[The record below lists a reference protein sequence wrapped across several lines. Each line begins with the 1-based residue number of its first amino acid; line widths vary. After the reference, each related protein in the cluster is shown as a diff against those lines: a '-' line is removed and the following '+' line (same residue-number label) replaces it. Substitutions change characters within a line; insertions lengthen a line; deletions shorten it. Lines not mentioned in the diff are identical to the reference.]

1 MPYSARS
8 TPRFAGLPAVI
19 NPSWNFVGMPVPAP
33 GPGSPP
39 PVEDLRPW
47 FFAMRELE
55 QELAGQCIDWSTW
68 FGAPRPVELDVGS
81 GRGLFLHT
89 ASGANPETNYLGIEI
104 DFKEGRRAAQRLK
117 RAKRPNARVI
127 GGDAHYVLR
136 HLVAP
141 GSVDAIHVYFP
152 DPWWKKKHRRRRV
165 FSDAFVD
172 LAVTALKPRGLLH
185 SWTDV
190 EEYFGVIS
198 ALMNNDARFEAL
210 PPPAPRS
217 AEHDMDYHT
226 SFERKARK
234 LGTTIHR
241 GLWQLR

>member
-1 MPYSARS
+1 
-8 TPRFAGLPAVI
+8 
-19 NPSWNFVGMPVPAP
+19 
-33 GPGSPP
+33 
-39 PVEDLRPW
+39 
-47 FFAMRELE
+47 MRDLE
-55 QELAGQCIDWSTW
+55 QELGGQRIDWAAW
-68 FGAPRPVELDVGS
+68 FGASQPVEIDVGS

-89 ASGANPETNYLGIEI
+89 ASGANPGTNYLGVEI

-117 RAKRPNARVI
+117 RGKRSNARVI

-136 HLVAP
+136 HFVAP

-172 LAVTALKPRGLLH
+172 LAVVALKPQGLLH

-198 ALMNNDARFEAL
+198 ALMNNDARFESL
-210 PPPAPRS
+210 PPPAQRS
-217 AEHDMDYHT
+217 AEHDMDYQT

-234 LGTTIHR
+234 QGTTIHR
-241 GLWQLR
+241 GLWRLR